1 MYSVREEHE
10 EDSVFTETLQGVI
23 LQSKNDLIRWITI
36 PLFTIL

>member
-1 MYSVREEHE
+1 MYSVREGHE
-10 EDSVFTETLQGVI
+10 VDSVFTETLQGVI